1 MDKTKE
7 DTTKWN
13 KQTLF
18 TQRDSLA
25 ESIRIRDKEI
35 EELRTEFEKS
45 IEPKKKHLNKLRDL
59 IEEVRTKLYRLG
71 VSIEDC

>member
-35 EELRTEFEKS
+35 EELRTEFEK
-45 IEPKKKHLNKLRDL
+45 
-59 IEEVRTKLYRLG
+59 V
-71 VSIEDC
+71 